1 MLGFAAWSGAG
12 KTTLL
17 KEVVS
22 LLTERGL
29 RVAMVKHAHH
39 NFDIDTPGKDSYE
52 LRRAGASQVLVASA
66 RREAL
71 MIEKPEAGEPDLDQL
86 LARLDQDRVDLVL
99 VEGFKNV
106 PFPKIEIFR
115 DAVGKP
121 AIYPGYEAVIAVA
134 TDGALPVP
142 TDLPLLD
149 INDPESVT
157 TFICNFART
166 GDQVE

>member
-1 MLGFAAWSGAG
+1 VVGFAAYSGAG

-17 KEVVS
+17 KKVVS

-29 RVAMVKHAHH
+29 RVAMIKHAHH

-52 LRRAGASQVLVASA
+52 LRRAGASQVLVAST

-71 MIEKPEAGEPDLDQL
+71 IIEKPEAGEPDLDQL
-86 LARLDQDRVDLVL
+86 LARLDQNVVDLIM

-115 DAVGKP
+115 HAVGKP
-121 AIYPGYEAVIAVA
+121 AIYPDDDAVIAVA
-134 TDGALPVP
+134 TDGELPVP
-142 TDLPLLD
+142 CDLPVLNL
-149 INDPESVT
+149 NDPGAIT
-157 TFICNFART
+157 AFICKFAGT
-166 GDQVE
+166 AC